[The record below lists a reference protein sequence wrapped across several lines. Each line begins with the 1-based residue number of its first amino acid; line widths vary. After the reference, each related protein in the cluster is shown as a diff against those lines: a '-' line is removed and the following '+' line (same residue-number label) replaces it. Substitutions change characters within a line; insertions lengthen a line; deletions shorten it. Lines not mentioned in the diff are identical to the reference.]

1 MGVTGR
7 PVRPSPVRPQD
18 AASLILLR
26 RGPGGPE
33 VLMGR
38 RAGGHRFLPNVYAFP
53 GGRLGSSDRSETP
66 ITHLKY
72 NRNYHKSQLDRKSVV
87 EGKSL
92 SVRVDFGGCRFIQK
106 KNKKLRI
113 YNRDLHI

>member
-53 GGRLGSSDRSETP
+53 GGRLDSSDRSETP
-66 ITHLKY
+66 INNLKY
-72 NRNYHKSQLDRKSVV
+72 NRNYIKSHLGCEPAIATALAVAAVRATDRKSTRLN
-87 EGKSL
+87 S
-92 SVRVDFGGCRFIQK
+92 S
-106 KNKKLRI
+106 
-113 YNRDLHI
+113 H